1 MSEHFHSTGKLMTY
15 NPRGQEHRVI
25 DVSSHA
31 QNPEDA
37 TVPNAIDT
45 SVVTNGSDAL
55 FNSCPLRVLP
65 MSHSLK
71 Y

>member
-1 MSEHFHSTGKLMTY
+1 MSDNFHLTGKLVTY
-15 NPRGQEHRVI
+15 NPRGQEHHVI

-37 TVPNAIDT
+37 TVPNTIDT

-65 MSHSLK
+65 VSHSIT
-71 Y
+71 